1 MRRACVS
8 YPEALAMT
16 LAWITLAAAII
27 TSLVGQILLK
37 AGASGSVAASAGFM
51 DQLFRWQTIIGLGA
65 YGGAALL
72 YIIALRKI
80 PMSIA
85 LPCTAASYVVIA
97 LVGWAMFGE
106 SLGMMKMVAIGL
118 ICGGVVLLAATA

>member
-1 MRRACVS
+1 
-8 YPEALAMT
+8 MT
-16 LAWITLAAAII
+16 LAWIVLAAAIT

-37 AGASGSVAASAGFM
+37 AGASGSVAASAGFI
-51 DQLFRWQTIIGLGA
+51 DQLFRWQTIIGLGC

-97 LVGWAMFGE
+97 LIGWAAFGE
-106 SLGMMKMVAIGL
+106 AMGMQKVLAIGL
-118 ICGGVVLLAATA
+118 ISLGVVLLATTA

>member
-1 MRRACVS
+1 
-8 YPEALAMT
+8 MT
-16 LAWITLAAAII
+16 LAWIVLAAAIT

-51 DQLFRWQTIIGLGA
+51 DQLFRWQTIIGLGC

-97 LVGWAMFGE
+97 VIGWAVFGE
-106 SLGMMKMVAIGL
+106 AMGMQKVLAIGL
-118 ICGGVVLLAATA
+118 ISLGVVLLATTV

>member
-1 MRRACVS
+1 
-8 YPEALAMT
+8 MT
-16 LAWITLAAAII
+16 LACVVLAAAIT

-37 AGASGSVAASAGFM
+37 AGASGSVAASAGFI
-51 DQLFRWQTIIGLGA
+51 DQLFRWQTIIGLGC

-72 YIIALRKI
+72 YIVALRKI

-97 LVGWAMFGE
+97 VIGWAVFGE
-106 SLGMMKMVAIGL
+106 AMGMQKVLAIGL
-118 ICGGVVLLAATA
+118 ISLGVVLLATTV

>member
-1 MRRACVS
+1 
-8 YPEALAMT
+8 MT
-16 LAWITLAAAII
+16 IAWIVLAAAIT

-37 AGASGSVAASAGFM
+37 AGASDSVAASAGFI
-51 DQLFRWQTIIGLGA
+51 DQLFRWQTIIGLGC

-97 LVGWAMFGE
+97 VIGWAVFGE
-106 SLGMMKMVAIGL
+106 ALGVQKMLAIGL
-118 ICGGVVLLAATA
+118 ISLGVVLLATTV

>member
-1 MRRACVS
+1 
-8 YPEALAMT
+8 MT
-16 LAWITLAAAII
+16 LAWLTLAAAIS
-27 TSLVGQILLK
+27 TSLIGQILLK
-37 AGASGSVAASAGFM
+37 TGASGSVSADTGFL
-51 DQLFRWQTIIGLGA
+51 DQLFRWPTMIGLGC

-97 LVGWAMFGE
+97 LIGWGVFGE
-106 SLGMMKMVAIGL
+106 SLGLQKLLAIGL
-118 ICGGVVLLAATA
+118 ICAGVVLLATTA

>member
-1 MRRACVS
+1 M
-8 YPEALAMT
+8 LT
-16 LAWITLAAAII
+16 AWITLAAAIT

-37 AGASGSVAASAGFM
+37 AGASGSVAAETGFM
-51 DQLFRWQTIIGLGA
+51 DQLFRWQTIIGLGC

-80 PMSIA
+80 PMSVA

-97 LVGWAMFGE
+97 IIGWAMFGE
-106 SLGMMKMVAIGL
+106 TLGAQKMAAIGL
-118 ICGGVVLLAATA
+118 ISAGVLLLATTA

>member
-1 MRRACVS
+1 
-8 YPEALAMT
+8 MT
-16 LAWITLAAAII
+16 IAWIVLAAAIT
-27 TSLVGQILLK
+27 TSLVGQVLLK

-51 DQLFRWQTIIGLGA
+51 DQLFRWQTIIGLGC

-80 PMSIA
+80 PMSVA

-97 LVGWAMFGE
+97 VIGWAVFGE
-106 SLGMMKMVAIGL
+106 AMGIQKVLAIGL
-118 ICGGVVLLAATA
+118 ISLGVVLLATTA